1 MGIKHIAAAMIAP
14 AAVVGVAFSGGIS
27 ASAATIHQDASTHHA
42 LVSQKAA
49 ARQVARHDDRAKY
62 HRWITVHTGDT
73 LSDIATAHHMTWQ
86 EIFATYPNTHKLHN
100 PDLITTGERLRL
112 PANPKARAADFT
124 ALVRHGRGPA
134 EAVPAAPAATSAPAP
149 APTTATPA
157 ASQPSGGS
165 VSGAGESSF
174 EQCVSLRESG
184 NNPTEPDGLFGI
196 LPSTWASLGYSGS
209 AGQASVAQQ
218 KEAFNR
224 LYAEDGTSP
233 WAPYD
238 GC

>member
-27 ASAATIHQDASTHHA
+27 ASAATIHQDASTHSTF
-42 LVSQKAA
+42 VSQKAA
-49 ARQVARHDDRAKY
+49 ARSVARHDDQAKY

-73 LSDIATAHHMTWQ
+73 LSHLASAHHLTWQ

-100 PDLITTGERLRL
+100 PDMITTGERLRL
-112 PANPKARAADFT
+112 PADPKARAADFT
-124 ALVRHGRGPA
+124 ALVRHGRGP
-134 EAVPAAPAATSAPAP
+134 VKPAPAPAATSAPAP
-149 APTTATPA
+149 TTTAPTATQ
-157 ASQPSGGS
+157 SSGS

-184 NNPTEPDGLFGI
+184 NNPTDPDGLFGI

-209 AGQASVAQQ
+209 AGEASVAQQ